1 MLLQDLV
8 EPSVVEVDVLLQVEE
23 RIADLLCFHLK
34 GAQCCTL
41 LTTSH
46 GYVDVFL
53 QLVQQL
59 LGLPHVLGSEAANL
73 LDVPVE
79 CLEEVLLR
87 DVLRAELPRDLRAA
101 HDRERGM
108 YVCDAPFTSGMPSSA
123 LFKTFTIALSLA
135 YSKYMLSHPGL
146 TFASSTS
153 RTSSP
158 PACSNQRSERSGGDA
173 KGRSLRDPV
182 RAGAGRGRGGG
193 NRGRDFLGST
203 ERPVREA
210 NRVSRRP
217 AGSLA

>member
-101 HDRERGM
+101 HDRERGNVRVRRPLHFRHAFLGALQNLHHRFELGVLQVHALPSWLD
-108 YVCDAPFTSGMPSSA
+108 VCLQVLPELHLHLPAVTSG
-123 LFKTFTIALSLA
+123 
-135 YSKYMLSHPGL
+135 
-146 TFASSTS
+146 ASGAAGM
-153 RTSSP
+153 RR
-158 PACSNQRSERSGGDA
+158 A
-173 KGRSLRDPV
+173 DPLGIPCA
-182 RAGAGRGRGGG
+182 RAQGGG
-193 NRGRDFLGST
+193 GEEGT
-203 ERPVREA
+203 A
-210 NRVSRRP
+210 
-217 AGSLA
+217 AGTS